1 MENIKTPKQT
11 KRPKTYTI
19 IKTRKG
25 RESEISG
32 TLEELQEYF
41 DYTFEVGHSW
51 NSKIIRKPKTIKSFI
66 SNLQKSYEEKEGA
79 CFERTFVE
87 LKEGE

>member
-1 MENIKTPKQT
+1 MENIKTTTQPKQ
-11 KRPKTYTI
+11 PKTYTI

-25 RESEISG
+25 RESKISG

-41 DYTFEVGHSW
+41 DYTFDDGCSW

-79 CFERTFVE
+79 CYERTFVE
-87 LKEGE
+87 LKI

>member
-1 MENIKTPKQT
+1 MENIKTTKQ
-11 KRPKTYTI
+11 KQPKTFTV
-19 IKTRKG
+19 IKRYKG
-25 RESEISG
+25 RDSEISG

-41 DYTFEVGHSW
+41 DYTFEVGCSW

-79 CFERTFVE
+79 CFERTFVG
-87 LKEGE
+87 LKI